1 MAMSDTLPGI
11 EPDDLDGH
19 TIEELSDYL
28 DAGRSPAD
36 ASIDAS
42 PGCQIALAALARL
55 RSLSGAVLDAGASS
69 EPAPDESWIS
79 GIVQNIGREARAGR
93 SIPLS
98 HPSPAASLA
107 LTEGSVRGLIRA
119 AGEEAGGLVVGRC
132 TLEGDVTTPG
142 APVAIQ
148 VEVSAYGDESIA
160 SAATR
165 LRTAILGA
173 LQRHTELVVTAID
186 ITVQDIHP
194 APSAGSEGA
203 S

>member
-1 MAMSDTLPGI
+1 MSEPLSGL

-55 RSLSGAVLDAGASS
+55 RSLSGSILDAEASG
-69 EPAPDESWIS
+69 EPVPDESWIS

-98 HPSPAASLA
+98 HPSPSASLA

-132 TLEGDVTTPG
+132 RLDGDVATPG

-148 VEVSAYGDESIA
+148 VEVSAYGDESIP
-160 SAATR
+160 AAAAR
-165 LRTAILGA
+165 LRTAISEALG
-173 LQRHTELVVTAID
+173 RHTELVVTAID
-186 ITVQDIHP
+186 ITVQDIHTVTGD
-194 APSAGSEGA
+194 GSEGA